1 LKIRKILISQPEP
14 QTEKSPYFDLAS
26 KYNLKIDFNPF
37 IQIEGVSV
45 REFRQQRINIPDYSA
60 LIFTSRT
67 AVDHFFRIC
76 EEMRIT
82 VPDTMKYFSVTES
95 IAFYLQKYVVYR
107 KRKIFY
113 GNNNFADLMD
123 YILKH
128 KEENFLI
135 PLSDPH
141 KPEINQTL
149 DKHNIKNT
157 VGYFYRTVCSN
168 MKDVNLSDYDV
179 VVFFSPMGIKSLF
192 ENFPNFNQNGL
203 FIGTFGPTTAK
214 AAIDAGLR
222 LDLQAPSPESPSITG
237 ALDCFIKKCSKEK

>member
-1 LKIRKILISQPEP
+1 MKIRKILISQPEP
-14 QTEKSPYFDLAS
+14 QTEKSPYFDLAN

-45 REFRQQRINIPDYSA
+45 REFRQQRINIPDYTA

-76 EEMRIT
+76 EEMRIS
-82 VPDTMKYFSVTES
+82 VPDSMKYFSVTES

-113 GNNNFADLMD
+113 GNNNFSDLMD
-123 YILKH
+123 YVLKH
-128 KEENFLI
+128 KEENFLV
-135 PLSDPH
+135 PLTDPH
-141 KPEINQTL
+141 KPEITETL
-149 DKHNIKNT
+149 EKHNIKNT
-157 VGYFYRTVCSN
+157 VGYFYRTICSN
-168 MKDVNLSDYDV
+168 MKSVNLSDYDI

-192 ENFPNFNQNGL
+192 ENFPDFKQNGL
-203 FIGTFGPTTAK
+203 FIGTFGPSTAK

-222 LDLQAPSPESPSITG
+222 LDLQAPSPESPSITA